1 MYHSKMKSGANV
13 IIRDSTMLSVHPV
26 LLFGG
31 KLTVQHEL
39 GTILIDN
46 WLTCKAPPKTAVIV
60 KEMRILL
67 DGLLRQKIEKPKVDI
82 SESFSKLMNFT
93 KLFLSSAI
101 NK

>member
-1 MYHSKMKSGANV
+1 MKSGANV

-39 GTILIDN
+39 GTILIDS
-46 WLTCKAPPKTAVIV
+46 WLSCKAPPKTAVIV
-60 KEMRILL
+60 KEMRLIM
-67 DGLLRQKIEKPKVDI
+67 DGLLQKKIEKPHMDVSD
-82 SESFSKLMNFT
+82 SFSKIMHFT
-93 KLFLSSAI
+93 KLFLASI